1 MLYTVV
7 PLEQVFYQE
16 PVPKKTIAKS
26 NHCFIEVE
34 NGKVSAVCSTDPADY
49 LKINI
54 GDLCNNAE

>member
-7 PLEQVFYQE
+7 PLEQVFYK
-16 PVPKKTIAKS
+16 PSKPKKTVAKS
-26 NHCFIEVE
+26 NHCFLEVE
-34 NGKVSAVCSTDPADY
+34 NGKISAVCSTDPMDY